1 MNHRAALILAAG
13 FSNRMGAPKALLKTA
28 DNRTFAEYLT
38 DGYIRAGCEPVILVI
53 QPGIEIPGLNTEK
66 VSIVSNPAPE
76 LGRSLSIKLGIQKL
90 PGYRSCFLHNVD
102 NPYLSA
108 DLIQKLAGCEEEN
121 SWCVPFYD
129 QKGGHP
135 VLLGR
140 KIVETLKSM
149 PEIGDLR
156 SILKNFNK
164 IAVPFSNSN
173 ILLNINT
180 IDDYHQF
187 LKMESD
193 SIVVNNP

>member
-1 MNHRAALILAAG
+1 MNQRAALIPAAG
-13 FSNRMGAPKALLKTA
+13 FSSRMGSDKALLKMA
-28 DNRTFAEYLT
+28 DGSTFAASLAEGYL
-38 DGYIRAGCEPVILVI
+38 RMGCNPVVLVI
-53 QPGIEIPGLNTEK
+53 RPGIEIPDLNAEK
-66 VSIVSNPAPE
+66 VTIVRNPAPE
-76 LGRSLSIKLGIQKL
+76 LGRSRSIRMGLEKL
-90 PGYRSCFLHNVD
+90 PGHRACYIHNID

-108 DLIQKLAGCEEEN
+108 DLLQLLSSHGDEN
-121 SWCVPFYD
+121 SWCVPVYD

-140 KIVETLKSM
+140 KIVETLKSI

-180 IDDYHQF
+180 IDDYHLL
-187 LKMESD
+187 LKMEFD
-193 SIVVNNP
+193 SPGFFS

>member
-13 FSNRMGAPKALLKTA
+13 FSSRMGTPKALLKMA
-28 DNRTFAEYLT
+28 NGRTFAAYLT
-38 DGYIRAGCEPVILVI
+38 DEYIHAGCDPVILVI

-76 LGRSLSIKLGIQKL
+76 LGRSHSIKLGIQKL
-90 PGYRSCFLHNVD
+90 SGHRSCFIQNVD
-102 NPYLSA
+102 NPFLSA
-108 DLIQKLAGCEEEN
+108 ELIQKLTDCEEEN
-121 SWCVPFYD
+121 SWCVPVYD

-135 VLLGR
+135 VLMGR

-164 IAVPFSNSN
+164 IAIPFSNSN

-180 IDDYHQF
+180 IDDYH
-187 LKMESD
+187 LLMKMEFD
-193 SIVVNNP
+193 SPGFFS